1 MQNFQREEQVRKAEQ
16 KRRMEDQKRYLDE
29 QVTMKSKAKSAARQ
43 ADLSWGLEIKK
54 DYNKWQEENIV
65 AEAKAIQQRK
75 MFVQATDAQ
84 LAEVEARRMKE
95 LNQESRMDQQML
107 DRVRQEMERE
117 KEKMQLKKAEDSKM
131 MELTKMQNA
140 KLQKQKNDLR
150 LNQEHEEM
158 RLQKQYADILLKQE
172 KAHKAKQRAFMEDI
186 ERKASRFDDAAKEA
200 NAKGAAGAAAAEAAE
215 KKAVEDAKEQ
225 YRKDM
230 LEASEKQRGKHE
242 KAKKEFK
249 DALKQQLSLKAE
261 QERLEKEDCRQQMK
275 ELKRELNN
283 AAKKEE
289 EKARRIAEANYQ
301 NKLAID
307 AQIRE
312 KQRQREVGR
321 YMSQA
326 EREMNLNL
334 IRKVEQY

>member
-1 MQNFQREEQVRKAEQ
+1 
-16 KRRMEDQKRYLDE
+16 
-29 QVTMKSKAKSAARQ
+29 
-43 ADLSWGLEIKK
+43 
-54 DYNKWQEENIV
+54 
-65 AEAKAIQQRK
+65 
-75 MFVQATDAQ
+75 
-84 LAEVEARRMKE
+84 
-95 LNQESRMDQQML
+95 
-107 DRVRQEMERE
+107 
-117 KEKMQLKKAEDSKM
+117 
-131 MELTKMQNA
+131 
-140 KLQKQKNDLR
+140 
-150 LNQEHEEM
+150 
-158 RLQKQYADILLKQE
+158 
-172 KAHKAKQRAFMEDI
+172 MEDI

>member
-1 MQNFQREEQVRKAEQ
+1 
-16 KRRMEDQKRYLDE
+16 
-29 QVTMKSKAKSAARQ
+29 
-43 ADLSWGLEIKK
+43 
-54 DYNKWQEENIV
+54 
-65 AEAKAIQQRK
+65 
-75 MFVQATDAQ
+75 
-84 LAEVEARRMKE
+84 
-95 LNQESRMDQQML
+95 
-107 DRVRQEMERE
+107 
-117 KEKMQLKKAEDSKM
+117 M

-242 KAKKEFK
+242 KV
-249 DALKQQLSLKAE
+249 
-261 QERLEKEDCRQQMK
+261 RPMR
-275 ELKRELNN
+275 
-283 AAKKEE
+283 
-289 EKARRIAEANYQ
+289 
-301 NKLAID
+301 
-307 AQIRE
+307 
-312 KQRQREVGR
+312 GT
-321 YMSQA
+321 
-326 EREMNLNL
+326 
-334 IRKVEQY
+334 